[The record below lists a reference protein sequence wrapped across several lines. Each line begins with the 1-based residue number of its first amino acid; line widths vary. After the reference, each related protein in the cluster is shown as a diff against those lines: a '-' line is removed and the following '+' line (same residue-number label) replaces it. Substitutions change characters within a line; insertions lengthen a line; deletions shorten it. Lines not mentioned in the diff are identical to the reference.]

1 MPHGIPW
8 SAERWRGRFFTIWS
22 GQAFSLFGSQLVQF
36 ALVWWLTQKTGSGV
50 VLTLATMAAVLPQV
64 LLGPFVGALV
74 DRWDRRWTMI
84 LADGSVALTTLALA
98 ILFALGLGRVEY
110 VYIALFLRSIGGG
123 FHWPA
128 MQASTTLMV
137 PAEKLSR
144 VAGVNQTLG
153 GAMSIV
159 APAVG
164 AALLVLLPL
173 QAILAVDVVTALMAI
188 VPLLVLEIPRVERRV
203 EAIATPFFR
212 DLAEGFRFVISW
224 RGLLALAGIAAFVNF
239 ALAPAASLLP
249 LLVVRRFHGT
259 AVHFAAANMAFGV
272 GVVAGGALLAAWGGF
287 RRRTV
292 TALAGVAVMG
302 VTTLAVGLAP
312 YPFFAVLA
320 VAVGLTGVAQSIAN
334 GSIGA
339 AMQASVPPELQGR
352 VFTLVGA
359 VSGAM
364 QPLGLAL
371 AGPLSDGVS
380 IGVWFLISGGLSILL
395 GVVGLFVRSIVH
407 LEDGPVMRAGSRG

>member
-1 MPHGIPW
+1 MPRGVPW
-8 SAERWRGRFFTIWS
+8 RAERWRGRFFTIWG
-22 GQAFSLFGSQLVQF
+22 GQAFSLFGSQLVGF
-36 ALVWWLTQKTGSGV
+36 ALVWWLTEKTGSGV
-50 VLTLATMAAVLPQV
+50 VLTLATMAVVLPQV

-98 ILFALGLGRVEY
+98 VLFALGHGRVEY
-110 VYIALFLRSIGGG
+110 VYVALFLRSIGGG

-137 PAEKLSR
+137 PVEKLSR
-144 VAGVNQTLG
+144 VAGLNQTLG
-153 GAMSIV
+153 GAMAIV

-164 AALLVLLPL
+164 AALLALLPL

-188 VPLLVLEIPRVERRV
+188 VPLLVLEIPRVERRA
-203 EAIATPFFR
+203 EAMAAPFFR

-224 RGLLALAGIAAFVNF
+224 RGLLAIAGIAAFVNF

-249 LLVVRRFHGT
+249 LLLARRFHGT
-259 AVHFAAANMAFGV
+259 AAHFAAVNMAFGV
-272 GVVAGGALLAAWGGF
+272 GAVAGGALLAAWGGF

-302 VTTLAVGLAP
+302 VTTLAVGLVP
-312 YPFFAVLA
+312 SPFFAVLA
-320 VAVGLTGVAQSIAN
+320 VAVGLTGVAQSVAN

-339 AMQASVPPELQGR
+339 AVQASVPPELQGR

-359 VSGAM
+359 VSGVM

-371 AGPLSDGVS
+371 AGPLSDKVG
-380 IGVWFLISGGLSILL
+380 IGVWFLVSGTLSLLL
-395 GVVGLFVRSIVH
+395 GVASLFVRSIVR
-407 LEDGPVMRAGSRG
+407 LEEAR